1 MRKRRAAP
9 SIPVSKLNESGDLP
23 AEQTAPAETAP
34 VADDDGE
41 SATGIMAA
49 VRENWRRLDWSLIWT
64 ILAVKGVIFVF
75 GVQSYLTWMNK
86 PIGSWYGWLEI
97 WNRWDSLRHIRLA
110 EVGYKGIGSERAD
123 LIGFPLYPWLV
134 RLFAVIFQDYLIS
147 AFVVSGLALLA
158 AGLLLYKL
166 TRMDFPDSTARHAVW
181 FMLIFPTAYFLH
193 INYNESLFIAL
204 TVGCFLA
211 ARRENWWLAGMLGI
225 LVCATRLN
233 GLVIFPALLT
243 EAFLQY
249 RKNPRRWQWDW
260 LWIFAAPL
268 GFGAYLLVNRYA
280 AGDAFAFMVIGKE
293 NFQKS
298 FSMPWNGIAGVYNLM
313 WSPEI
318 ALAQM
323 SGVQEFFFVVLG
335 AVGTVVCAFVLRPS
349 YTIWMFG
356 NWFLFTSSGFILSV
370 PRYTLAMFPLYILFA
385 RLAERRAWYSLI
397 TVWSLLFLGFFVTK
411 FVQGHW
417 TY

>member
-1 MRKRRAAP
+1 MKKRRVSPSIHVSKPTETAAAP
-9 SIPVSKLNESGDLP
+9 SDRIALDEN
-23 AEQTAPAETAP
+23 AP
-34 VADDDGE
+34 VDENGE
-41 SATGIMAA
+41 RIAGRTMTAF
-49 VRENWRRLDWSLIWT
+49 RRLRRQLDWSLIWT
-64 ILAVKGVIFVF
+64 ILAIKGVILLF
-75 GVQSYLTWMNK
+75 GAQSYLTWTNK
-86 PIGSWYGWLEI
+86 PIGSLYGWLEI

-110 EVGYKGIGSERAD
+110 QIGYKGVGSERAD

-134 RLFAVIFQDYLIS
+134 RLFAAIFQDYLIS
-147 AFVVSGLALLA
+147 AFVVSGLALIA

-166 TRMDFPDSTARHAVW
+166 TRIDFPDLTARNAVW

-225 LVCATRLN
+225 FVCLTPLN
-233 GLVIFPALLT
+233 GLVVVPALLT

-249 RKNPRRWQWDW
+249 RTSRRWRSEW
-260 LWIFAAPL
+260 LWILAAPL
-268 GFGAYLLVNRYA
+268 GFGAYLLINRYA
-280 AGDAFAFMVIGKE
+280 AGDAFAFLVIGKE

-313 WSPEI
+313 WSSEI
-318 ALAQM
+318 TLAQIT
-323 SGVQEFFFVVLG
+323 GIQEFLFVVLG

-385 RLAERRAWYSLI
+385 RLAERRVWYSVI
-397 TVWSLLFLGFFVTK
+397 TVWSLLFLSLFIAK